1 MPGGTRRGKKP
12 REYVKGGVWPY
23 AVMDELLGARVAQAV
38 ARALAEAM
46 ERQKISANALA
57 QASDVNRQVIANVL
71 AGAVWPDLLTVASLE
86 GALGE
91 RLWPDHLSWPPD
103 ENGERAQPLPEKIRR
118 QRDLETVEREERRP
132 HTS

>member
-12 REYVKGGVWPY
+12 REYAEDGVWPY

-38 ARALAEAM
+38 SRALAEAM

-71 AGAVWPDLLTVASLE
+71 AGVVWPDLLTVASLE
-86 GALGE
+86 GALRE
-91 RLWPDHLSWPPD
+91 RLWPDHLGWPQD
-103 ENGERAQPLPEKIRR
+103 GNGNQAQPLPEKIRR
-118 QRDLETVEREERRP
+118 QRDLETAEREERRP

>member
-1 MPGGTRRGKKP
+1 MPGGKRRGKKP
-12 REYVKGGVWPY
+12 SEYVTDGVWPY

-71 AGAVWPDLLTVASLE
+71 AGVVWPDLLTVASLE

-91 RLWPDHLSWPPD
+91 RLWPDHLSWPQD
-103 ENGERAQPLPEKIRR
+103 ESGNRAQPLPEKIRR
-118 QRDLETVEREERRP
+118 QRDLETAEREARQPR
-132 HTS
+132 TN

>member
-1 MPGGTRRGKKP
+1 
-12 REYVKGGVWPY
+12 
-23 AVMDELLGARVAQAV
+23 MDHHLGAQVAQAV

-71 AGAVWPDLLTVASLE
+71 AGTVWPDLLTVANLE

-91 RLWPDHLSWPPD
+91 PLWPNQLEWPRD
-103 ENGERAQPLPEKIRR
+103 ESGRKVQPQAEGITR
-118 QRDLETVEREERRP
+118 QRDVETAERDERRP
-132 HTS
+132 RT